1 MRKSFAALILLAS
14 TAAVQ
19 AEVAIGPTESVIVK
33 PGSAI
38 HWRTPT
44 SFKVIEVGNP
54 EAVEAHPGV
63 ITERDMI
70 VVAKPLKDG
79 TLSNSA
85 NVLVMDANGDLV
97 GTLRVEITAS
107 GQPLNFVTILSGT
120 KQIFWDC
127 SNACVEVD
135 VTNKPTPD
143 AVTITSR
150 APDGSLVTRQYG
162 PTKPAPGEP

>member
-1 MRKSFAALILLAS
+1 LRPPPPCRPSGDR
-14 TAAVQ
+14 T
-19 AEVAIGPTESVIVK
+19 K

-44 SFKVIEVGNP
+44 SFKVIGNGNS
-54 EAVEAHPGV
+54 EAVDAHPGV
-63 ITERDMI
+63 TDRDMI

-85 NVLVMDANGDLV
+85 NVLAMDANGDLV

-107 GQPLNFVTILSGT
+107 GQPLNFITISRGT

-127 SNACVEVD
+127 SNARVEVD

-162 PTKPAPGEP
+162 PTKPAPGQPPTGEP